1 MLFLR
6 KIKKVF
12 LKKLVKE
19 LTYKF
24 IKKLYAFLCKLY
36 QISTTIYENN
46 LLRVS
51 SPKKFFKKRGS
62 FKIKLNDSI
71 NLEKKEKFK
80 KVIINQFLNIR
91 ILSPEQLDS
100 LIKQIFT
107 KTIRK
112 KISEITGFN
121 FSIDFIIFYE
131 RKYIPINE
139 RDVPTLKQSYSYR
152 WHFDKPNSSNMLKI
166 FLPLD
171 INNESGPLEI
181 INKFDSSIIH
191 NIKEINDSKKRFFV
205 TGKGNQLYGFHPTL
219 CCHRDGIPKQK
230 VSANQIM
237 FQLNPNKD
245 WVINSRVFKKHSKS
259 NNRIGIWTT
268 EPKFPHIS
276 YLFNRRISF
285 KKID

>member
-1 MLFLR
+1 MLFLN
-6 KIKKVF
+6 KIKKGF
-12 LKKLVKE
+12 LKKIVKE

-24 IKKLYAFLCKLY
+24 IKKSYAFFCKLY

-46 LLRVS
+46 LLRISTPKS
-51 SPKKFFKKRGS
+51 SFNKKAI

-71 NLEKKEKFK
+71 NLEKEEKFK
-80 KVIINQFLNIR
+80 LVIINQFLNIR
-91 ILSPEQLDS
+91 ILTPKQVDS

-121 FSIDFIIFYE
+121 FSIDFVIFYE
-131 RKYIPINE
+131 RKYIPINK

-181 INKFDSSIIH
+181 INKFDSSKIKDF
-191 NIKEINDSKKRFFV
+191 KEIIDSKKRYLLK
-205 TGKGNQLYGFHPTL
+205 GKRNKLFGFYPTL
-219 CCHRDGIPKQK
+219 CFHKDGIPKEK

-245 WVINSRVFKKHSKS
+245 WVINSRVFKTYSKI

-285 KKID
+285 KK

>member
-1 MLFLR
+1 MLFLNKL
-6 KIKKVF
+6 KINF

-19 LTYKF
+19 ITYKL

-46 LLRVS
+46 LLRIS
-51 SPKKFFKKRGS
+51 SPKSSFNKRAS

-71 NLEKKEKFK
+71 NFENEEKSKL
-80 KVIINQFLNIR
+80 VIINQFLNIR
-91 ILSPEQLDS
+91 ILNPKQVDL

-121 FSIDFIIFYE
+121 FSIDFVIFYE
-131 RKYIPINE
+131 RKYIPINK

-166 FLPLD
+166 FIPID

-181 INKFDSSIIH
+181 ISKFDSSIIKDF
-191 NIKEINDSKKRFFV
+191 KEINDSKKRYFL
-205 TGKGNQLYGFHPTL
+205 TGKGDNLYGFYPTL
-219 CCHRDGIPKQK
+219 CCHRDGIPKEK

-245 WVINSRVFKKHSKS
+245 WVINSRVFKEYPKI

-276 YLFNRRISF
+276 YLFNRRIYF
-285 KKID
+285 